1 MNIKF
6 ENKIIYIDIKINIIK
21 IDILNQNAYKMLII
35 YNNMFSEKNKNY
47 RLNNNEVKKI
57 K

>member
-1 MNIKF
+1 M
-6 ENKIIYIDIKINIIK
+6 
-21 IDILNQNAYKMLII
+21 LNQNAYKMLII

-57 K
+57 E